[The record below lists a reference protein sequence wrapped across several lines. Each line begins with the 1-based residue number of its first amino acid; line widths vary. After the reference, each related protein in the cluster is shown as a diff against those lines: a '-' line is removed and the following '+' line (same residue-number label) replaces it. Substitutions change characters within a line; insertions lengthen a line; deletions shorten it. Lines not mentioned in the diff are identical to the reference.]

1 MTRRRALDVIQSKD
15 RRVTIAK
22 PERERKE
29 EFLIFRSLSIWI
41 FDVSSFIVI
50 HNFRN
55 TFNESEEEEKYVG

>member
-1 MTRRRALDVIQSKD
+1 MIQSKD
-15 RRVTIAK
+15 RRVIIAK

-55 TFNESEEEEKYVG
+55 TFNDREEEEKYVG